1 MAKETKAQ
9 RTAREAVVRE
19 AMMEEA
25 RLTYPA
31 RLLAVLERAQDAN
44 FELRVRDA
52 MYTLYD
58 RDERRPETVVLA
70 PWYSDINDQ
79 TLERFQWDVEFK
91 EDAENAEKE
100 ANRKQAARQAALS
113 KLTAEEREL
122 LSL

>member
-9 RTAREAVVRE
+9 RTAREAAART
-19 AMMEEA
+19 MYLEEQ
-25 RLTYPA
+25 RTTYPA
-31 RLLAVLERAQDAN
+31 RLLAMLERAQDAN
-44 FELRVRDA
+44 FELRVRDG

-70 PWYSDINDQ
+70 PWYSDVNDQ

-91 EDAENAEKE
+91 EEAERE
-100 ANRKQAARQAALS
+100 ANRKQVAKQVALS